1 MSDSTINV
9 HRFPNG
15 FTVVHEPMPWL
26 ASASFSLLLPVGAVT
41 DPKGLEGGATV
52 LNDLLMRGAGERDS
66 RTLSDAFDDL
76 GLRRGGGAGKEFMT
90 LSASLLAETFSEA
103 IELYADVVRR
113 PHLEETEFKGAR
125 ALAEQELASLGD
137 NPTQQM
143 FDTLTQR
150 YFASSHRNSTYG
162 SQAGLAALTADTVRA
177 DYAQRVAPQGA
188 ILSVAGGLVWED
200 VLGAADTLFADWQGA
215 GPAIPPVRL
224 SAADQTHIEEET
236 AQVQIGVAFKSV
248 APGAAHW
255 YEHALALGVLSGG
268 MGARLFAEVREK
280 RGLVYSVAAVGRAV
294 RGFGYTLG
302 YAGTTTE
309 RADET
314 LEVLLQELR
323 RISEG
328 VDAGELERA
337 RTGLLSQLV
346 MQGESSGA
354 RASALARDTFLLGAP
369 RTVDEVKDALM
380 GLSLADVNRYL
391 AEAYQPDF
399 TVVTLGTKP
408 LQEAVLS

>member
-162 SQAGLAALTADTVRA
+162 SQAGLAALTADKVRA

-328 VDAGELERA
+328 VDAGEVERA